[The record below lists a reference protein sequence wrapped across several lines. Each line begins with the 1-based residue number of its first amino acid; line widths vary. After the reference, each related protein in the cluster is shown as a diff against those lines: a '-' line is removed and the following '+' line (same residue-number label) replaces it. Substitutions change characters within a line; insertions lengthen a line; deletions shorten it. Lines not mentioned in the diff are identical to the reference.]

1 MNKDM
6 AAQAAHKAGFIAALD
21 QSGGSTPK
29 ALKLYGIDQSAWSSD
44 AEMFDL
50 VHQMRTRIIKSPAF
64 TGDKVM
70 GAILFEQTMD
80 RDIDGTPTAQYLW
93 EKRHVVPFLKIDK
106 GLAEE
111 KDGVKLMKPMPDL
124 DALLKRAVAKGI
136 FGTKERSVIDAANP
150 KGIAAVVDQQFDV
163 ARQVLSHG
171 LVPIVEPEV
180 TISIP
185 DKAKAED
192 ILLAEI
198 RKHLDGVPAGKQVM
212 LKLTLPT
219 KANLYKPLV
228 DDPRVMRVVALSGGY
243 SRDEA
248 NEKLS
253 HNVGMIASFSR
264 ALTEG
269 LTAQQSDAEF
279 NAALASA
286 IDSIFQASSVKR

>member
-1 MNKDM
+1 M
-6 AAQAAHKAGFIAALD
+6 
-21 QSGGSTPK
+21 
-29 ALKLYGIDQSAWSSD
+29 
-44 AEMFDL
+44 
-50 VHQMRTRIIKSPAF
+50 
-64 TGDKVM
+64 
-70 GAILFEQTMD
+70 
-80 RDIDGTPTAQYLW
+80 
-93 EKRHVVPFLKIDK
+93 
-106 GLAEE
+106 
-111 KDGVKLMKPMPDL
+111 
-124 DALLKRAVAKGI
+124 
-136 FGTKERSVIDAANP
+136 
-150 KGIAAVVDQQFDV
+150 
-163 ARQVLSHG
+163 
-171 LVPIVEPEV
+171 

-185 DKAKAED
+185 DKAEAED

-198 RKHLDGVPAGKQVM
+198 RKHLDDVPAGKQVM